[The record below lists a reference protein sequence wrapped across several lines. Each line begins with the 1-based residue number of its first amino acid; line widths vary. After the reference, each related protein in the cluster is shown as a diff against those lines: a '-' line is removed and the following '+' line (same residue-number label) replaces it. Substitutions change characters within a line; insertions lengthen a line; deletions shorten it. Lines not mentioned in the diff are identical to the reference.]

1 MNQNKKVNL
10 SVDLLSEVMLV
21 NSHNLPAYNFSD
33 LGIEEEKTDKKISC
47 GKGNFHKKE
56 VTQSENYEK
65 KQDKYNKKTGFQNV
79 NIQNEK

>member
-1 MNQNKKVNL
+1 MTDVSFFIEPKEKVPKIWGL
-10 SVDLLSEVMLV
+10 K
-21 NSHNLPAYNFSD
+21 
-33 LGIEEEKTDKKISC
+33 EEKTDKKISC